1 MKVAEAWNN
10 EKCKRNYEA
19 PKPLQKEQHEIS
31 KTLGTCQCWEHYGH
45 LCLQEDSLMTAEA
58 RQRYPSEINRKLS
71 AQVPVL
77 EGVTQAEDRNPTIN
91 LKDWTITFKEYQPKR
106 SKQPKKR
113 ISKASQEK
121 MELPQPLADNGT
133 QLSFNQPQPKVV
145 QPPCDPSAKKDPD
158 VQAIPLR
165 VVEEQKSSRDG
176 RIKRVMC
183 Y

>member
-71 AQVPVL
+71 AQDPVL
-77 EGVTQAEDRNPTIN
+77 EEVAQDEDSIQTIN
-91 LKDWTITFKEYQPKR
+91 LEDWSISFKKKFSLKEASSPRNKLVKQAKR
-106 SKQPKKR
+106 R
-113 ISKASQEK
+113 ANKA
-121 MELPQPLADNGT
+121 N
-133 QLSFNQPQPKVV
+133 
-145 QPPCDPSAKKDPD
+145 
-158 VQAIPLR
+158 
-165 VVEEQKSSRDG
+165 EEMDD
-176 RIKRVMC
+176 
-183 Y
+183 